1 LCLNIPN
8 LLANGIKKNSMFAI
22 QTTMVGTD
30 QFYIE
35 QCRPPPFSALCCTF
49 FGSMSWGGKG
59 PPQAKVLFIPRA
71 QRLGSGQIVARA
83 GYTFFNFRGRSE
95 PFFDRCRRYLYSNRF
110 LWSCQAVC
118 NRLRCLQIF
127 AGSAVQ
133 RCWTILLAERR
144 CGGGRFSLSYFVF
157 SSAAILARAIMKII
171 TP

>member
-1 LCLNIPN
+1 MESKRTQCLQYRRRWLGQINFTSSSADY
-8 LLANGIKKNSMFAI
+8 LLSPHCVA
-22 QTTMVGTD
+22 
-30 QFYIE
+30 
-35 QCRPPPFSALCCTF
+35 PFSAACL
-49 FGSMSWGGKG
+49 GVGRAHLR
-59 PPQAKVLFIPRA
+59 PKVLFIPRA